1 MKSKQWLWAFAALP
15 LVCVP
20 LIAQES
26 RDAAKDAAQKT
37 AQDAKPAPAAS
48 APQVDAKT
56 AATESPEP
64 VSTDKPDAP
73 DERISADNNTSFPV
87 DI

>member
-1 MKSKQWLWAFAALP
+1 MKSKHWLWAFAALP

-20 LIAQES
+20 LIAQEN
-26 RDAAKDAAQKT
+26 RDVVKDAAQKN
-37 AQDAKPAPAAS
+37 AQDAKPAPAAPT
-48 APQVDAKT
+48 AQVDAK
-56 AATESPEP
+56 AAESPEP
-64 VSTDKPDAP
+64 VSTDKPEPA